1 MIAQGQTTSFKAEL
15 YQGIHN
21 LVTDSIYIALFDA
34 EADLTESTT
43 VYTTTNEI
51 TGTGYTAG
59 GNLLLNAT
67 INTLGRTAYVSFSN
81 TSWAA
86 ATFTCRC
93 ALIYNATKGNKAI
106 AVLDFGA
113 DKTVTN
119 STLTIT
125 FPANTAAS
133 AIIRAQ

>member
-51 TGTGYTAG
+51 TGPGYTAG

-67 INTLGRTAYVSFSN
+67 INTAGRTAFVSFNN
-81 TSWAA
+81 TSWPAS
-86 ATFTCRC
+86 TFTCRA

>member
-15 YQGIHN
+15 YQGIHD
-21 LVTDSIYIALFDA
+21 LVADSIYIALFDA

-67 INTLGRTAYVSFSN
+67 INTSGNTAYVSFSN
-81 TSWAA
+81 TSWPA
-86 ATFTCRC
+86 ATFTCRG
-93 ALIYNATKGNKAI
+93 ALIYNATKGNKSVAI
-106 AVLDFGA
+106 LDFGA
-113 DKTVTN
+113 EKTVTN
-119 STLTIT
+119 NTLTIT
-125 FPANTAAS
+125 FPSNTATS

>member
-15 YQGIHN
+15 YQGIHD

-81 TSWAA
+81 TSWTA

-119 STLTIT
+119 NTLTIT